1 MLYALLQNLRS
12 EISHKGL
19 NSVELL
25 FTLLRTLIPTLEH
38 KTVLSFQVTHNKN
51 QTGNRLR
58 FLYTFTLLSLP
69 LQTSVILILLVNRL
83 TYFNLC
89 QGATVTHSV
98 VGLTMKYHAA
108 KVCITCLLFVIASG
122 RHSPRKI
129 WVGRCPP
136 LTACF
141 TTFLLLGFL
150 LLCYSL
156 VMM

>member
-58 FLYTFTLLSLP
+58 FLNTFYS
-69 LQTSVILILLVNRL
+69 II
-83 TYFNLC
+83 F
-89 QGATVTHSV
+89 A
-98 VGLTMKYHAA
+98 
-108 KVCITCLLFVIASG
+108 
-122 RHSPRKI
+122 
-129 WVGRCPP
+129 
-136 LTACF
+136 F
-141 TTFLLLGFL
+141 TNKCNTNSIG
-150 LLCYSL
+150 
-156 VMM
+156 